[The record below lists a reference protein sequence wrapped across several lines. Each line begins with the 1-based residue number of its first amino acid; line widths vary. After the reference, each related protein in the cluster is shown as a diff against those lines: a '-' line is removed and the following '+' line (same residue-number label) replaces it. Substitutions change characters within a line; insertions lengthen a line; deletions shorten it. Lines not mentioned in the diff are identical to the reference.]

1 MTNLAQTDLA
11 NADFPQDDTSEHVR
25 ARIAWYYFA
34 AGLTQQDI
42 ASRLGITRLRVNKI
56 VGQLRTDGSVNIDI
70 RIAVARCVE
79 LEERLKARYG
89 LEDARVV
96 PSVSEGDGQQRLIG
110 EAAGT
115 MLDPLIKDGMGLG
128 VGWGRTLSFA
138 LRKIAPRRYAR
149 SWVATLMGGLTRGSG
164 TNTFEVSTAFAKALG
179 SECYYLAAPIYFPTV
194 DSRAALSSHYGIA
207 EALKR
212 ARNADLALVSSGDLS
227 DRSLLV
233 ATQTV
238 SENVDSLKKAGA
250 VGDLLGVF
258 LDASGRPV
266 DHPLNERT
274 MAISPADL
282 KAIPDSILASGGL
295 HKAPIVRAVLSSGHV
310 KRVVTDEDCATAI
323 L

>member
-1 MTNLAQTDLA
+1 MNLSRADL
-11 NADFPQDDTSEHVR
+11 PSTESRPDDTSDHVR

-70 RIAVARCVE
+70 RIPVARCVD
-79 LEERLKARYG
+79 LEEKLKARYG
-89 LEDARVV
+89 LSDARVV
-96 PSVSEGDGQQRLIG
+96 PSVDEGGGEQRLIG

-115 MLDPLIKDGMGLG
+115 MLDPLIIDGMGLG

-138 LRKIAPRRYAR
+138 LRKIVPRRFPQ

-164 TNTFEVSTAFAKALG
+164 TNTFEVSTGFAKALG
-179 SECYYLAAPIYFPTV
+179 SECYYLAAPIYFPTAE
-194 DSRAALSSHYGIA
+194 SRAALVSHYGIA
-207 EALKR
+207 EALR
-212 ARNADLALVSSGDLS
+212 QARNANLALVSCGDLS

-233 ATQTV
+233 VTQTV
-238 SENVDSLKKAGA
+238 WENVGSLKKAGA

-295 HKAPIVRAVLSSGHV
+295 NKAPIVRAILSYGYV
-310 KRVVTDEDCATAI
+310 KRVVTDEDCAAAI

>member
-1 MTNLAQTDLA
+1 MSQTDLV
-11 NADFPQDDTSEHVR
+11 NADPAPDDTSDHVR

-42 ASRLGITRLRVNKI
+42 ASRLGVTRLRVNKI

-70 RIAVARCVE
+70 RIPVARCVE

-89 LEDARVV
+89 LRDARVI

-115 MLDPLIKDGMGLG
+115 VLDPLIRDGMGLG

-138 LRKIAPRRYAR
+138 LKKIAPRRFSR

-179 SECYYLAAPIYFPTV
+179 SECYYLAAPIYFPTAE
-194 DSRAALSSHYGIA
+194 SRATLVSHYGIS
-207 EALKR
+207 EALKQ
-212 ARNADLALVSSGDLS
+212 ARNADLALVSCGDLS

-238 SENVDSLKKAGA
+238 SENLESLRKAGA

-258 LDASGRPV
+258 LEASGRPV
-266 DHPLNERT
+266 DHPLNQRT

-282 KAIPDSILASGGL
+282 KAIPDSILASGGP
-295 HKAPIVRAVLSSGHV
+295 HKAPIMRAILSFGYV
-310 KRVVTDEDCATAI
+310 KRVVTDENCAAAI

>member
-1 MTNLAQTDLA
+1 VSRTDLIS
-11 NADFPQDDTSEHVR
+11 ADPAQEDTSDHIR

-70 RIAVARCVE
+70 RIPLARCVE
-79 LEERLKARYG
+79 LEEKLKARYG
-89 LEDARVV
+89 LADARVV
-96 PSVSEGDGQQRLIG
+96 PSVAGGDGQQRLVG

-115 MLDPLIKDGMGLG
+115 MLDPLIADGTGLG
-128 VGWGRTLSFA
+128 VGWGRTLSSA
-138 LRKIAPRRYAR
+138 LKKIAPRRLSR
-149 SWVATLMGGLTRGSG
+149 SWVVTLMGGLTRGSG
-164 TNTFEVSTAFAKALG
+164 TNTFEVSTGFARALG
-179 SECYYLAAPIYFPTV
+179 SECYYLAAPIYFPTAE
-194 DSRAALSSHYGIA
+194 SRATLVSHYGIA
-207 EALKR
+207 EALKQARR
-212 ARNADLALVSSGDLS
+212 ADIALVSCGDLS

-233 ATQTV
+233 VTQTV
-238 SENVDSLKKAGA
+238 SENLGGLKKAGA

-295 HKAPIVRAVLSSGHV
+295 NKAPIVRAILSYGYV
-310 KRVVTDEDCATAI
+310 KRVVTDEDCAAAM